1 MRKRELEA
9 RIEKLERQVYELKME
24 KALFES
30 KWKEDVR
37 NMIEGSIKERIR
49 VTVVENL
56 AAYEIGKKLK
66 EPIKKIEEVL

>member
-9 RIEKLERQVYELKME
+9 RIEKLEGQVYGLKMD
-24 KALFES
+24 KVLFES

-56 AAYEIGKKLK
+56 AAYEKGKRLR
-66 EPIKKIEEVL
+66 EPIKKIEEIL